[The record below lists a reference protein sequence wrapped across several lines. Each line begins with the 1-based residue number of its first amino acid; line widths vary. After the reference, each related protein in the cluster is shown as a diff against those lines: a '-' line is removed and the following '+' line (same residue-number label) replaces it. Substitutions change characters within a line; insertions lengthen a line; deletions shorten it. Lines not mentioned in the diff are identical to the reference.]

1 MLGFMLQFGRDLEKE
16 RKNRILETTQKEPN
30 TNLLNIFARK
40 FNLEDDRRFCSIAFD
55 FIPMLV
61 MTRESYLEIN
71 I

>member
-1 MLGFMLQFGRDLEKE
+1 MGFGKRKDKQNPENHPE
-16 RKNRILETTQKEPN
+16 RTKPN

-40 FNLEDDRRFCSIAFD
+40 FSLEDDHRFCSIAFG